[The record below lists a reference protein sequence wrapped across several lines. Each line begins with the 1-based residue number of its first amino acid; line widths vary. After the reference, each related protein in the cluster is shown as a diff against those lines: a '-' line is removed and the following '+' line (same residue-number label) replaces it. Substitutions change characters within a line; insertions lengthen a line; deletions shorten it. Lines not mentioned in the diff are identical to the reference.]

1 MDDCNAHAFIFCIMD
16 AVDMITYDDDDD
28 DDDDDAR
35 VALL

>member
-1 MDDCNAHAFIFCIMD
+1 MD